1 MLSITGD
8 LWILES
14 PFPNLLAAGD
24 FLSFTVVFLN
34 GSSDS
39 SVDFTYTVSV
49 RKVAQKGPNQD
60 GEIIKSYHINTTLG
74 PRSATSCIL
83 SSSSMRPVITGSRR
97 STMRVALQ
105 AVRSRCLRAS
115 SIEDA
120 VLDN

>member
-74 PRSATSCIL
+74 PKECYFLYPIFFFDEAGDYWLETIYNEGGIAGRSIQ
-83 SSSSMRPVITGSRR
+83 VF
-97 STMRVALQ
+97 
-105 AVRSRCLRAS
+105 
-115 SIEDA
+115 E
-120 VLDN
+120 NYEY